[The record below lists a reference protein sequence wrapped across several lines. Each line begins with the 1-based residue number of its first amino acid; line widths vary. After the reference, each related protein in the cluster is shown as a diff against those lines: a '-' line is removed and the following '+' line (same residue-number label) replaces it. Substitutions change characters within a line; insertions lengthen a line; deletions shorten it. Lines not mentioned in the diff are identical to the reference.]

1 MRLDT
6 IDQIKGVQ
14 SNLIAVFGTPQGQE
28 VMGYLEDIGSWY
40 PKMDDSGETN
50 EIIARDANRRLL
62 GTIKTLLKLTPE
74 QVMAL
79 KGE

>member
-14 SNLIAVFGTPQGQE
+14 SNLIAVFSTPQGQE
-28 VMGYLEDIGSWY
+28 VMRYLEDIGSWY

-50 EIIARDANRRLL
+50 EIIARDANRRFL
-62 GTIKTLLKLTPE
+62 GTIKTLLRLTPE
-74 QVMAL
+74 QMMAL